1 MGVLYDGAGFR
12 KMQLGIM
19 VERAT
24 ATLPQKTAEALF
36 NVVGGR
42 VAITQIV
49 GQVTTAIQAQANNT
63 KLTANPTTGTAVDM
77 CAVLDIASDEV
88 GTLYGISGT
97 ISDNDALIGINAGLV
112 PAQLRDV
119 IVNVGSIDLSCA
131 ASSTGSVK
139 WVLFYYPI
147 DDGAYVEAA

>member
-1 MGVLYDGAGFR
+1 MGVLDDGAGFR

-24 ATLPQKTAEALF
+24 ATLPQTTAEALF

-49 GQVTTAIQAQANNT
+49 GQVTTAIENKANNT
-63 KLTANPTTGTAVDM
+63 KLIANPTTGTSVDM
-77 CAVLDIASDEV
+77 CAVLNIAADEV

-97 ISDNDALIGINAGLV
+97 ISDAMIGINAGLV

-119 IVNVGSIDLSCA
+119 IVNVGSIDLACA
-131 ASSTGSVK
+131 ASNTGSVK

>member
-1 MGVLYDGAGFR
+1 MGVLDNGAGFR

-24 ATLPQKTAEALF
+24 ATLPQTTAGALF
-36 NVVGGR
+36 TVVGGR

-49 GQVTTAIQAQANNT
+49 GQVTTAIQNQTSKT

-77 CAVLDIASDEV
+77 CAELDIAADEI
-88 GTLYGISGT
+88 GTLYGMSGLN
-97 ISDNDALIGINAGLV
+97 SDAMIGINAGLV

-119 IVNVGSIDLSCA
+119 IVNVGSIDIACA